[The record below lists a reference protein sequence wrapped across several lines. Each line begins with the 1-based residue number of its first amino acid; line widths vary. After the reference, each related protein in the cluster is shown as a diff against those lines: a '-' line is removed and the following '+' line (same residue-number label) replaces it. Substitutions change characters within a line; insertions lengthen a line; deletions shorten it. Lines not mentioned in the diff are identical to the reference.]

1 MITLNSKS
9 KKVASIVLHILVWMF
24 WFAIPFL
31 FSLSNPQGN
40 EPPRNPNFYFFI
52 WIPMSLSLMLFYTNY
67 FWLIERYLFQKKV
80 LWFILINLV
89 LIIGF
94 SVFTDYVRELFGL
107 FKPDMPDMR
116 EPRPDGFNE
125 AFKPKPPKNF
135 LFGVH
140 SLTFFFVVSI
150 SVAIRTTSRWFVT
163 ENQRK
168 NLENENLKSE
178 LNNLKMQLNP
188 HFFFNTLNNIYSLI
202 QTSPDKAQE
211 SVHGLAKLMRY
222 HLYETNEDKVLL
234 NGEVEFMKSYIA
246 LMKLRLSANTEVYSS
261 FSVQDLEVSVA
272 PLLFIPIIENAFKH
286 GISPNEKSIIKIT
299 LEEKNHI
306 LSFESFNSNF
316 PQKYE
321 TDKGGDANGIGLDNI
336 QKRLSLIY
344 PGRYILVK
352 DVVDG
357 LFHIKVVIQL

>member
-1 MITLNSKS
+1 
-9 KKVASIVLHILVWMF
+9 
-24 WFAIPFL
+24 
-31 FSLSNPQGN
+31 
-40 EPPRNPNFYFFI
+40 
-52 WIPMSLSLMLFYTNY
+52 MSLSMILFYTNY
-67 FWLIERYLFQKKV
+67 FWLIERYLFRKKV
-80 LWFILINLV
+80 LWFILINLF

-94 SVFTDYVRELFGL
+94 SFFTDYVRELFGL
-107 FKPDMPDMR
+107 FRPYMR

-125 AFKPKPPKNF
+125 AFKPKPPKEF
-135 LFGVH
+135 FFGIH
-140 SLTFFFVVSI
+140 NLTFFFVVSI
-150 SVAIRTTSRWFVT
+150 SVAIRTTSRWFVS

-246 LMKLRLSANTEVYSS
+246 LMKLRLSANAEVYSS
-261 FSVQDLEVSVA
+261 FSVQSLEVSVA

-299 LEEKNHI
+299 LEEKNHV

>member
-1 MITLNSKS
+1 MAMINSSS
-9 KKVASIVLHILVWMF
+9 KTKQILAIALHVLVWAF
-24 WFAIPFL
+24 WFAAPIL
-31 FSLSNPQGN
+31 FSYNRSRTEGPLHNPTFN
-40 EPPRNPNFYFFI
+40 LVF
-52 WIPMSLSLMLFYTNY
+52 WIPMLISLVLFYLNY
-67 FWLIERYLFQKKV
+67 FLLIDRFLFGKK
-80 LWFILINLV
+80 LARFIAINLV
-89 LIIGF
+89 LIWGF
-94 SVFTDYVRELFGL
+94 SWLSDFLRDILLDFS
-107 FKPDMPDMR
+107 DS
-116 EPRPDGFNE
+116 PRLM
-125 AFKPKPPKNF
+125 PKPPRDFF
-135 LFGVH
+135 LKMHHFT
-140 SLTFFFVVSI
+140 LLFVVSI

-222 HLYETNEDKVLL
+222 HLYETNEDKVTLD
-234 NGEVEFMKSYIA
+234 GEIDFMKSYIA

-261 FSVQDLEVSVA
+261 FVVQNPEVTVA

-286 GISPNEKSIIKIT
+286 GMNPSEKSIIKIT
-299 LEEKNHI
+299 LEEKNRI

-321 TDKGGDANGIGLDNI
+321 TDKGGDASGIGLDNI